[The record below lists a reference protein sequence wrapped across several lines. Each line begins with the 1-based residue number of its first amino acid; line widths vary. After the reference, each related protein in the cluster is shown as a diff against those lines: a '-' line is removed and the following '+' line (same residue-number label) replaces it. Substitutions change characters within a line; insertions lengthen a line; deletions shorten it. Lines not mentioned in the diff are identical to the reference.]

1 MKVCD
6 DKITKLKERIKSE
19 LPVYSQKQINRSREV
34 TLECAL
40 SLTKIAQSIHNA
52 EPVFNSPLKDE
63 VLRKVFK
70 DQTERAILKSKQISN
85 TRTASAKVQMV
96 HGQIFKKNSTTALK
110 KIKEEHIQKRETG
123 SENGFSKLKI
133 AIKKL
138 REVNVKKTQM
148 NEPTKKGKQDKDT
161 REKEQNTEVSQS
173 YLAVVTTLKLC

>member
-96 HGQIFKKNSTTALK
+96 HGQVFKKDSTIPLK
-110 KIKEEHIQKRETG
+110 KIKEEHIHKRGTG
-123 SENGFSKLKI
+123 SENGFPKLKI
-133 AIKKL
+133 AVKKL
-138 REVNVKKTQM
+138 REVNVKKTQV
-148 NEPTKKGKQDKDT
+148 NESIEKEKQDKET
-161 REKEQNTEVSQS
+161 GEKEENIEVSQS
-173 YLAVVTTLKLC
+173 CLAVATTLKLC